1 MRGHNLFLWR
11 IYKHYPELLLI
22 IGLISSTETNSKRW
36 LISCPPD
43 PTTRFKGNS
52 TFCFHGEKKKKKKK
66 KNNNIFFPP
75 KFRFQHS
82 FGL

>member
-1 MRGHNLFLWR
+1 MRGHNMFLWR
-11 IYKHYPELLLI
+11 ILEHYPELLLI
-22 IGLISSTETNSKRW
+22 YGLISSTETNSKRW

-52 TFCFHGEKKKKKKK
+52 TACFHGEKN
-66 KNNNIFFPP
+66 KNNNFFPP
-75 KFRFQHS
+75 KFRFHHS